1 MLSTEFSEEC
11 FRFEAAQRDAMPV
24 VRIGLMMLRV
34 GIVTEYTHRCSRRAE
49 FQRARGWGA
58 CVLFGRVGQ
67 VQILDGRHQRPVAE
81 VLLDDTEADV
91 GFQQMRGE
99 AVSQRVDRNFLAE
112 VQLMRDLLDG
122 RLRRGHARRG
132 FGSAERSRAER
143 VVASIGRKEKLFVP
157 MRDPVSRASRAI
169 EELRVWHEGVL
180 LQREET

>member
-1 MLSTEFSEEC
+1 VAGDFGMLSTEFSEEC

-34 GIVTEYTHRCSRRAE
+34 GIVTEYTHRCSRRTE

-122 RLRRGHARRG
+122 RLRRGHAHSYETAPDRAQSPKLTADSRKLN
-132 FGSAERSRAER
+132 AEY
-143 VVASIGRKEKLFVP
+143 
-157 MRDPVSRASRAI
+157 
-169 EELRVWHEGVL
+169 
-180 LQREET
+180 